1 MNMAN
6 SINALLKPYIKKIN
20 GSLTDLIE
28 SKKPEKLYKY
38 VGYQL
43 GLFDENMEKVA
54 DVKGG
59 KRLRASIPLIV
70 TKHIGDGEFA
80 MKVAMALELF
90 HNFTLIVDDIQD
102 NDETRRGRPTLWKT
116 IDRPQALNA
125 ALVAESLAFECAREA
140 SAHLPT
146 KQAQKWYESFQMMTA
161 KVFEGQHLDILF
173 EKEEQVFSA
182 QYIQMIMAKTACLLG
197 QAFSCGFA
205 LQAKEDLRKYAANLK
220 QIGEAAGMAFQ
231 IQDDILGLWG
241 DPKKTGKPVG
251 SDLKRHKKTLPVVH
265 ALEYGSRSARQIILE
280 AYQKDLT
287 DKQTSS
293 ILNSLEVAGSKEFAF
308 NQVREY
314 TNKALSILDA
324 TPIDA
329 KLKEKL
335 TEIIEALGHRE
346 S

>member
-1 MNMAN
+1 MTN
-6 SINALLKPYIKKIN
+6 SINMLLKPYIKKVN
-20 GSLTDLIE
+20 TNLVELIE

-38 VGYQL
+38 IGYQL
-43 GLFDENMEKVA
+43 GLYDASFEKVA

-80 MKVAMALELF
+80 MKASMALELF
-90 HNFTLIVDDIQD
+90 HNFTLIIDDIQD

-116 IDRPQALNA
+116 IDTPQALNA
-125 ALVAESLAFECAREA
+125 ALIAESLSFECAREA
-140 SAHLPT
+140 CAHLPT
-146 KQAQKWYESFQMMTA
+146 KQAQKWYESFQMMTY
-161 KVFEGQHLDILF
+161 KVFEGQHMDILF

-182 QYIQMIMAKTACLLG
+182 QYIQMIMAKTACLIG

-205 LQAKEDLRKYAANLK
+205 LQAKEDLRKFATNLK

-251 SDLKRHKKTLPVVH
+251 SDLRCHKKTLPVVH
-265 ALEYGSRSARQIILE
+265 ALESGSRSARQLILE

-287 DKQTSS
+287 EKQTDS
-293 ILNSLEVAGSKEFAF
+293 ILNCLEVAGSKDFAF

-314 TNKALSILDA
+314 TNKALTILDS
-324 TPIDA
+324 TPIDS